1 MAANMALKRAAKA
14 NRRKALVAE
23 KRKQELIGNSP
34 AAQALRAAQAP
45 IRHCVMTQALFHCGM
60 GTVILTRGATA
71 FDLALSGFLVDTW
84 GRGVKDAYFRRIS
97 GDALE
102 TWLAR
107 LDAES
112 PLESVEPSYA
122 RKLLRDATAWA
133 TATHGIAPHRD
144 FVVAERLFGDVNA
157 DACDVAFQFG
167 LPTSAPLLPT
177 RPE

>member
-122 RKLLRDATAWA
+122 ASCCATPPLGPPPR
-133 TATHGIAPHRD
+133 T
-144 FVVAERLFGDVNA
+144 
-157 DACDVAFQFG
+157 G
-167 LPTSAPLLPT
+167 LPLTAISSSLSACSAT
-177 RPE
+177 